1 MKFERI
7 VDDWK
12 RQFPILS
19 QYTPSTLFVKAD
31 VILIGLRL
39 DKVWDDQYRVFLE
52 ILPLWKENKR
62 ETGFELLRIEMLNK
76 KGLQFFINFGS
87 HEKYRDV
94 AFECAKRQFGSIL
107 KEKIAAVDIFRLIDE
122 YFVKPSTDLNPLDI
136 SRILELKFA
145 LAIFG
150 DNIDLV
156 EIIKQEIDDVT
167 NLFDK
172 AYFKVLTNNSIEGW
186 KKNMYQR
193 IGNRENLMAQLAHN
207 IANKKVAKLKDAH
220 ILYKPTN
227 SEVRQIRLSRVIS
240 SILKRFRTRNN
251 DH

>member
-1 MKFERI
+1 
-7 VDDWK
+7 
-12 RQFPILS
+12 
-19 QYTPSTLFVKAD
+19 
-31 VILIGLRL
+31 
-39 DKVWDDQYRVFLE
+39 
-52 ILPLWKENKR
+52 
-62 ETGFELLRIEMLNK
+62 
-76 KGLQFFINFGS
+76 
-87 HEKYRDV
+87 
-94 AFECAKRQFGSIL
+94 
-107 KEKIAAVDIFRLIDE
+107 
-122 YFVKPSTDLNPLDI
+122 
-136 SRILELKFA
+136 

-227 SEVRQIRLSRVIS
+227 SEVRQIRLPRVIS